1 MEMVNW
7 EVEFQGDTFSFTVSV
22 QGQPPSGIV
31 VMDGN
36 RFIGYTLCES
46 DGSLTRRAR
55 AYVTSTISAWPSVW

>member
-36 RFIGYTLCES
+36 RLS
-46 DGSLTRRAR
+46 DIP
-55 AYVTSTISAWPSVW
+55 YVKVTEA